1 MKVSIITLHFV
12 KNYGSVLQTYAT
24 QELLKSLGY
33 EAEVVDY
40 WQPRYLDKNILEGNL
55 LFAPKWNK
63 NAITRTAYKLMKY
76 PSHPRM
82 CRVFNDFLA
91 KYINLTQMKYTTLR
105 QLQENPPQADFYMTG
120 SDQVWNTTGNDC
132 INRMYYL
139 DYAPE
144 GKKRI
149 AYAASFGRSQLGEWE
164 KAETRELLQKYDSI
178 AMRESSGVE
187 IVHELGMTAVNL
199 IDPTLML
206 NGDQWSKL
214 IDKDRFKARDY
225 IFVYMLKGTAQ
236 SDEYISRVAKKHGLK
251 VIRLGYGYHEMLKN
265 GDTVVLPPVYEF
277 LSLIKN
283 ARCVITNSFHATAFS
298 INFNT
303 PFISVMR
310 ERANSRIN
318 DLLRLL
324 NLEDRRLTDFND
336 LDLMDKAI
344 DFEKVNDLLNEQREV
359 ALKYLKDS
367 LR

>member
-1 MKVSIITLHFV
+1 MKVSLITLHFV

-24 QELLKSLGY
+24 QEVLKSLGL
-33 EAEVVDY
+33 ETEVVDY
-40 WQPRYLDKNILEGNL
+40 WQPRYLDKNILNGNL
-55 LFAPKWNK
+55 LFAPQWNK
-63 NAITRTAYKLMKY
+63 NVLTRTAYKCLKY

-82 CRVFNDFLA
+82 CRIFNDFLE
-91 KYINLTQMKYTTLR
+91 KYINLTPIRYSTLR

-149 AYAASFGRSQLGEWE
+149 AYAASFGRSHLEEWE
-164 KAETRELLQKYDSI
+164 KKETKELLQKYDYI

-187 IVHELGMTAVNL
+187 IIRQLGMSAVNL

-206 NGDQWSKL
+206 NSNQWSHL
-214 IDKDRFKARDY
+214 IGKERFSYQDY
-225 IFVYMLKGTAQ
+225 IFVYMLKGTKQA
-236 SDEYISRVAKKHGLK
+236 DEYISRVAKKYGLK
-251 VIRLGYGYHEMLKN
+251 VIRLGYGYHEILKK
-265 GDTVVLPPVYEF
+265 GKTIVLPSVFEF

-283 ARCVITNSFHATAFS
+283 AKCVITNSFHATAFS

-303 PFISVMR
+303 PFISIMR

-318 DLLRLL
+318 DILHLLGIENRKLSDYQ
-324 NLEDRRLTDFND
+324 NLDLISLPIDFN
-336 LDLMDKAI
+336 
-344 DFEKVNDLLNEQREV
+344 KVNQRLNEQRAIALDFLKD
-359 ALKYLKDS
+359 ALK
-367 LR
+367 

>member
-24 QELLKSLGY
+24 QEVLKSLGY
-33 EAEVVDY
+33 EAEIVDY
-40 WQPRYLDKNILEGNL
+40 WQPRYLDQNILDGNL
-55 LFAPKWNK
+55 LFAPQWNK
-63 NAITRTAYKLMKY
+63 NVVTRSVYKMIKY
-76 PSHPRM
+76 PSHPKM
-82 CRVFNDFLA
+82 CRVFNDFLK
-91 KYINLTQMKYTTLR
+91 KYINLTPIRYTTLR
-105 QLQENPPQADFYMTG
+105 QLQEKPPKADFYMTG
-120 SDQVWNTTGNDC
+120 SDQVWNTTGNDN

-139 DYAPE
+139 DYAPA

-149 AYAASFGRSQLGEWE
+149 AYAASFGRSSLGEWE

-187 IVHELGMTAVNL
+187 IVRECGKKAVNL

-206 NGDQWSKL
+206 NGVRWSEL
-214 IDKDRFKARDY
+214 IEKDRFKDIDY

-236 SDEYISRVAKKHGLK
+236 SDEYISRVAEKHGLK
-251 VIRLGYGYHEMLKN
+251 VIRLGHGYHEMLKKGN
-265 GDTVVLPPVYEF
+265 TVVLPPVYEF

-303 PFISVMR
+303 PFISIMR

-318 DLLRLL
+318 DLLHLL

-336 LDLMDKAI
+336 LDLMDKTI
-344 DFEKVNDLLNEQREV
+344 DFEQVNRLLDEQKDI